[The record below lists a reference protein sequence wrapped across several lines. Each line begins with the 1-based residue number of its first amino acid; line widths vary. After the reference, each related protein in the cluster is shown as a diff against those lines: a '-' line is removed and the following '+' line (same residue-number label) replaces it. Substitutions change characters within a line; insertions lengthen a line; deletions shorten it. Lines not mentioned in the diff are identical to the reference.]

1 MTAPSSAGKP
11 TIKRRGEAILDEIAQ
26 RSADSTKARLRRLRY
41 TVVPILQSAVA
52 AALAWLIASQVVG
65 HVSPFFAPIAAVISL
80 GVSLGQR
87 LRRSIE
93 LIVGVAVGVLVADL
107 LIAVIGRGMWQIGVV
122 VALAM
127 AVAVFAGGGPLVVNQ
142 AAASGI
148 LLVALTPNTQSGMA
162 TDRFVDAIIGG
173 VVGVVINALFLPV
186 NPVRVVRRAAN
197 RLLDGL
203 TGSLQDLAKALES
216 GDAELAKQALGVARQ
231 LEESLDQFDSDLV
244 AGGEIA
250 RIAPVRWRM
259 KGHLALYVDAIGDID
274 NATRNVRVL
283 ARRSATMLRVGES
296 VHPGLPAAVYRLA
309 ESIRTLRNEL
319 AKGWEPRAA
328 RLGLVDAAE
337 LATATLSSGQ
347 GFSANVVVA
356 QIRSTVYDLLL
367 ATGLARTDIDRLLD
381 EVEPTKLHRKA
392 ASSS

>member
-1 MTAPSSAGKP
+1 MLNMTARSSAL
-11 TIKRRGEAILDEIAQ
+11 KRRGEAILDEIAQ

-41 TVVPILQSAVA
+41 TLIPIIQSAVA
-52 AALAWLIASQVVG
+52 AALAWLIASQLVG
-65 HVSPFFAPIAAVISL
+65 HVSPFFAPIAAVLSL

-87 LRRSIE
+87 MRRSIE
-93 LIVGVAVGVLVADL
+93 LIVGVALGVLIADL
-107 LIAVIGRGMWQIGVV
+107 LIAVIGRGTWQIGVV

-127 AVAVFAGGGPLVVNQ
+127 VVAVFAGGGPLVVNQ

-148 LLVALTPNTQSGMA
+148 LLVALTPAAQTGMVA

-173 VVGVVINALFLPV
+173 VVGIAINAVFLPV
-186 NPVRVVRRAAN
+186 NPVVVVRRAAN

-203 TGSLQDLAKALES
+203 TDSLEQLGKALET

-231 LEESLDQFDSDLV
+231 LEESLEQFDSDLV
-244 AGGEIA
+244 AGAEIA

-259 KGHLALYVDAIGDID
+259 QGHLALYVDAIGDID

-296 VHPGLPAAVYRLA
+296 VDPGLPAAVYRLA

-328 RLGLVDAAE
+328 RLGLVDAAD

-356 QIRSTVYDLLL
+356 QIRSTVHDLLL
-367 ATGLARTDIDRLLD
+367 ATGLTRADIDRLLD
-381 EVEPTKLHRKA
+381 EVEPTTLHRRA
-392 ASSS
+392 HTTG